1 MTISELILPEFDEEM
16 ANTRK
21 LLERIPEQKSDFV
34 PHSKSMPFGKLAGHV
49 ATLPEWAK
57 HTLDMDVLEIQGG
70 EAPFIPATTQ
80 ELLDRFDQG
89 VKDARALIA
98 AASDEKFAE
107 TWTLKFGGS
116 PIMQRP
122 RYMVLR
128 GVVINHLI
136 HHRAQLGVYLRLLE
150 VELPG
155 MYGPSA
161 DEMKFW
167 QPPAQ
172 ATA

>member
-21 LLERIPEQKSDFV
+21 LLERVPEGKNDFV
-34 PHSKSMPFGKLAGHV
+34 PHSKSMLLGKLAGHV

-57 HTLDMDVLEIQGG
+57 HSFEMDVLEIQGG
-70 EAPFIPATTQ
+70 EPPFIASTNK
-80 ELLDRFDQG
+80 ELLERFDNG
-89 VKDARALIA
+89 VKEARALIA
-98 AASDEKFAE
+98 GASDATFAE
-107 TWTLKFGGS
+107 IWTLKFGGKA
-116 PIMQRP
+116 IMAKP
-122 RYMVLR
+122 RYEVFR
-128 GVVINHLI
+128 GVVLNHLI
-136 HHRAQLGVYLRLLE
+136 HHRAQLGVYLRLNE
-150 VELPG
+150 VEIPG

-172 ATA
+172 ASA